1 MRWGFADKVFSSSA
15 DDQDDQQEIDA
26 KWKLRKRN
34 MNSLRRRRK
43 EEINF

>member
-1 MRWGFADKVFSSSA
+1 MWWDFADKVFSA

-34 MNSLRRRRK
+34 VNSLRRRK